1 MTALE
6 VVVNIVLPVIAIIIA
21 IVGIVLAVK
30 ANSKADKS
38 LKYTEAADKRAREKN
53 HVTIEA
59 DVDFDTGCV
68 TLTNSGSGDAWGI
81 TGTVT
86 TAGND
91 CEGTHSVEGVDL
103 KAGESWAIE
112 APEAHAALIK
122 LQGEQLRKRRAEQRR
137 QEEQSSP
144 DVLTAIRSRSNAH
157 MPEFYSPPVEFH
169 VWWDLLW
176 STPAGNPARDAD
188 GHERIVLPGQ

>member
-6 VVVNIVLPVIAIIIA
+6 VVVSIVLPVIAIIIA

-30 ANSKADKS
+30 ANGKADRS
-38 LKYTEAADKRAREKN
+38 LKYTEEADARAREKN
-53 HVTIEA
+53 HVVIEA
-59 DVDFDTGCV
+59 DVDFDTGQV
-68 TLTNSGSGDAWGI
+68 TLTNSGSGDALGI

-86 TAGND
+86 AIGNER
-91 CEGTHSVEGVDL
+91 EGSHSIEGVDL
-103 KAGESWAIE
+103 KAGESLAIE

-122 LQGEQLRKRRAEQRR
+122 LRGEQLKKRRAEQRR
-137 QEEQSSP
+137 QDEQSSP
-144 DVLTAIRSRSNAH
+144 DVLTAIRARSNAH
-157 MPEFYSPPVEFH
+157 VPEFNSPPVEFH